1 MQAQVPPK
9 VGNFYQL
16 TLHHITEKLNVHQD
30 CCEDIQHHTALE
42 DEDVVCHCTLH
53 ILTCSNSFKLIKN
66 FDNQSEKQ
74 TL

>member
-1 MQAQVPPK
+1 MQAQIPPK
-9 VGNFYQL
+9 VSNFDKL
-16 TLHHITEKLNVHQD
+16 TLHHIPEKLTVHQD
-30 CCEDIQHHTALE
+30 CCEDLQHHTALE
-42 DEDVVCHCTLH
+42 DKDVVFHYTLH